1 MELIILSGQSGAGK
15 SVALSILE
23 DRGYYCID
31 NLPIKMLSATLKEL
45 AYNVQKIAIS
55 LDIRSINLYKEKSEV
70 AQELINIRSHYQ
82 TTVVF
87 FSCEPNIIINRYADT
102 RRSHPLMRQDSM
114 TLEQAIGCEIEQL
127 SFIREA
133 SDIVIDTSYLN
144 IHQLTAK
151 LTQVLELLQPTA
163 KSSQI
168 KLIFNSFG
176 FKKTTPPS
184 SNFVFDV
191 RHLPNPFW
199 DKNLA
204 VQNGIDADVVSFFE
218 AHHETAIELQ
228 RIETFLDGWLNNE
241 YIRTLRK
248 FVVIS
253 IGCTGGQHRSV
264 YIADNLAKYYAALG
278 YVTQTYHM
286 SLNKSHTY
294 I

>member
-31 NLPIKMLSATLKEL
+31 NLPIKMLSPALKEL
-45 AYNVQKIAIS
+45 AHSVQKIAIS

-82 TTVVF
+82 TTLLF
-87 FSCEPNIIINRYADT
+87 FFCEPNIIINRYADT

-114 TLEQAIGCEIEQL
+114 TLEQAICHEIDQL
-127 SFIREA
+127 AFVRETA
-133 SDIVIDTSYLN
+133 DIVIDTSYLN

-151 LTQVLELLQPTA
+151 LTQFLELLQFTA
-163 KSSQI
+163 KNTQI

-199 DKNLA
+199 DKTLA
-204 VQNGIDADVVSFFE
+204 VQTGLNSDVISFFE
-218 AHHETAIELQ
+218 AHSETATELQ
-228 RIETFLDGWLNNE
+228 RIETFLNGWLNNE
-241 YIRTLRK
+241 HIRTLRK

-264 YIADNLAKYYAALG
+264 YIADNLAKYYATLG

-286 SLNKSHTY
+286 SLNQSHTY